1 MPDNI
6 LQTHDV
12 IKIKEA
18 ELVEKLKTMSLEEL
32 EFHALNI
39 MKDMGADRYPQIMTT
54 VMQTLQEDQGEGYSR
69 FETVQNTLQ
78 NELPNKAYMSDIYAR
93 LAAMVM
99 TIISRKYADL
109 L

>member
-1 MPDNI
+1 MPTRI
-6 LQTHDV
+6 LKTHDV

-18 ELVEKLKTMSLEEL
+18 ELVDRLKSMSLEEL
-32 EFHALNI
+32 EFHTLNI
-39 MKDMGADRYPQIMTT
+39 MKDMGAKSYPEMMTLIMTT
-54 VMQTLQEDQGEGYSR
+54 IKEDHQEGYSQ
-69 FETVQNTLQ
+69 FETVQKTLQ
-78 NELPNKAYMSDIYAR
+78 DTLPNKAFMSDIYAR

>member
-1 MPDNI
+1 MPKRI
-6 LQTHDV
+6 LKTHDV

-18 ELVEKLKTMSLEEL
+18 ELVDRLRAMSLEEL
-32 EFHALNI
+32 EFHTLSI
-39 MKDMGADRYPQIMTT
+39 MKDMGAENYPEVMTSIMKTIKADH
-54 VMQTLQEDQGEGYSR
+54 QEGYSR
-69 FETVQNTLQ
+69 FEMVQNTLQ
-78 NELPNKAYMSDIYAR
+78 NTLPNKAYMSDIYAR

>member
-1 MPDNI
+1 MPKRI
-6 LQTHDV
+6 LKTHDV

-18 ELVEKLKTMSLEEL
+18 ELVDRLRAMSLEEL
-32 EFHALNI
+32 EFHTLSI
-39 MKDMGADRYPQIMTT
+39 MKTIKADHQ
-54 VMQTLQEDQGEGYSR
+54 EGYSR
-69 FETVQNTLQ
+69 FEMVQNTLQ
-78 NELPNKAYMSDIYAR
+78 NTLPNKAYMSDIYAR

>member
-1 MPDNI
+1 MPKRV
-6 LQTHDV
+6 LKTHDV
-12 IKIKEA
+12 IKIKET
-18 ELVEKLKTMSLEEL
+18 ELVDRLKTMSLEEL

-39 MKDMGADRYPQIMTT
+39 MKDMGADNYPSIMTT
-54 VMQTLQEDQGEGYSR
+54 IIKTIKEDDQEGFSR
-69 FETVQNTLQ
+69 FETVQKTLQ
-78 NELPNKAYMSDIYAR
+78 DILPNKAYMSDIYAR